1 MAVKLCLLVSS
12 GAMLAPAHAQQA
24 SADKAKPEAEQQIE
38 VIQVRGLRAS
48 TAASIN
54 TKRFAT
60 SQVDGIT
67 AQDIGKLPDVTIAD
81 SLQRITGVQ
90 IERVAGEGGPVQIRG
105 LPQIDT
111 TLNGEVF
118 LSATTIDASR
128 ADYSDLPSQ
137 LFSGVD
143 VFKSGEAKHTAK
155 GIAGSIDLRTPAF
168 ADTSARIQY
177 LCGWFRNSAAPGS
190 RGSPDNRQ
198 SDGD

>member
-1 MAVKLCLLVSS
+1 MSHYKINKCAMAVKLCLLVSS
-12 GAMLAPAHAQQA
+12 GAMLAPAQAQQA
-24 SADKAKPEAEQQIE
+24 AAQKAKAEEQVE

-90 IERVAGEGGPVQIRG
+90 VERVAGEGGPVQIRG
-105 LPQIDT
+105 LPQLDT

-118 LSATTIDASR
+118 LSATKISLEFDS
-128 ADYSDLPSQ
+128 SVL
-137 LFSGVD
+137 V
-143 VFKSGEAKHTAK
+143 K
-155 GIAGSIDLRTPAF
+155 
-168 ADTSARIQY
+168 
-177 LCGWFRNSAAPGS
+177 PG
-190 RGSPDNRQ
+190 
-198 SDGD
+198 

>member
-1 MAVKLCLLVSS
+1 KQEREKKLMLHNKMDKCAVAVKLGLMA
-12 GAMLAPAHAQQA
+12 GAAALAFPAQA
-24 SADKAKPEAEQQIE
+24 DQAAEETSAKKEQQVE
-38 VIQVRGLRAS
+38 VIQDRGPRAS

-128 ADYSDLPSQ
+128 ADYSD
-137 LFSGVD
+137 
-143 VFKSGEAKHTAK
+143 
-155 GIAGSIDLRTPAF
+155 
-168 ADTSARIQY
+168 
-177 LCGWFRNSAAPGS
+177 
-190 RGSPDNRQ
+190 
-198 SDGD
+198 